1 MACLTST
8 VVNYSRLMLISII
21 QFDREEMAI
30 DEAELDPIEFAEK
43 IHAQHKLQEQ
53 VRQILITKIF
63 RKKKC
68 LSCLFQGAN
77 VMVDYY
83 YSNWRCW
90 FRWENITQR
99 ANPSYSKL
107 YVLLL
112 LSLAVFHPSRKHIS
126 VGQIYE
132 FRPSSLSEAIYAYLY
147 VIIDAVAQT
156 VGEC

>member
-1 MACLTST
+1 
-8 VVNYSRLMLISII
+8 MLISII

-83 YSNWRCW
+83 YSN
-90 FRWENITQR
+90 
-99 ANPSYSKL
+99 
-107 YVLLL
+107 
-112 LSLAVFHPSRKHIS
+112 
-126 VGQIYE
+126 
-132 FRPSSLSEAIYAYLY
+132 
-147 VIIDAVAQT
+147 
-156 VGEC
+156 